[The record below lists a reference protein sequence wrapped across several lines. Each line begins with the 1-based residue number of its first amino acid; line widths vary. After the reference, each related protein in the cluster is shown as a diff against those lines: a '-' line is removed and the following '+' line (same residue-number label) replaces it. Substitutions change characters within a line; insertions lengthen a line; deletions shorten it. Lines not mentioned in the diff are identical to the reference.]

1 MDLQK
6 EKTAEAV
13 GAARQF
19 PVSDDTKLFGKPS
32 VTNVREKDKNYFS
45 VVDGE
50 TLMTQPLAPIRFF
63 ISSLLPQGLH
73 ILAGAPKIGKSW
85 LALWL
90 CLQVAEGE
98 VVWNYQTVR
107 STTLYLCLEDSYSRI
122 QSRLFDITDD
132 APPNVYF
139 SIMANGIGNGLEE
152 QIRNF
157 IAEHPDTSLIVIDT
171 LQKVRSLSND
181 NAYASDYREL
191 GILKT
196 LADKLGIAILLIHH
210 LRKQFDD
217 DPMNM
222 VSGTTAITGAVDSS
236 FVLKQDKRGSNN
248 AVLICDGRDIEYREL
263 KLTFDKSTHTWQLL
277 SDSIEHPESKLD
289 RTISLISDFIKKQ
302 KSFFGTPAEL
312 AKALQPYNEEK
323 IIPNVLSKK
332 LLQNSLELEKK
343 GIRYSS
349 RRSNGKRLITLEYH
363 DESADSDDKNGSTP
377 CPKSVDPA
385 VTADPIFNAAN
396 ELSG

>member
-19 PVSDDTKLFGKPS
+19 PMSDDTKLFNKSS
-32 VTNVREKDKNYFS
+32 VTKVPEKGKNYFYA
-45 VVDGE
+45 VDGE
-50 TLMTQPLAPIRFF
+50 TLMSQFLAPIKFF

-90 CLQVAEGE
+90 CLQVAKGE
-98 VVWNYQTVR
+98 AVWNCQTIK

-139 SIMANGIGNGLEE
+139 SIIAKGIGNGLEE
-152 QIRNF
+152 QIENF
-157 IAEHPDTSLIVIDT
+157 IKEHSDTSLIVIDT
-171 LQKVRSLSND
+171 LQKVRSISND
-181 NAYASDYREL
+181 NAYASDYREI

-210 LRKQFDD
+210 LRKQLDD

-236 FVLKQDKRGSNN
+236 FILKQDKRGSDN

-263 KLTFDKSTHTWQLL
+263 QISFDREEHLWKLIR
-277 SDSIEHPESKLD
+277 DSLNEKPEPTD
-289 RTISLISDFIKKQ
+289 NTISVVSDYISEAESFI
-302 KSFFGTPAEL
+302 GTATELSAEIKNRCNVEL
-312 AKALQPYNEEK
+312 L
-323 IIPNVLSKK
+323 PNVLAKK
-332 LLQNSLELEKK
+332 LLQNQQELAQLGITYDYHRTHDRKEISL
-343 GIRYSS
+343 S
-349 RRSNGKRLITLEYH
+349 RVGRVCNDG
-363 DESADSDDKNGSTP
+363 KNGTDP
-377 CPKSVDPA
+377 CAKLA
-385 VTADPIFNAAN
+385 VATVAPTQSSM
-396 ELSG
+396 L

>member
-1 MDLQK
+1 MNLQK

-19 PVSDDTKLFGKPS
+19 PVSADTNQFYKPS
-32 VTNVREKDKNYFS
+32 VASSREKGKKYFS

-50 TLMTQPLAPIRFF
+50 TLMTKPLDPIRFF

-73 ILAGAPKIGKSW
+73 ILAGAPKVGKSW

-90 CLQVAEGE
+90 CLQIAKGE
-98 VVWNYQTVR
+98 PVWNYQTVK

-122 QSRLFDITDD
+122 QNRLFDITDD
-132 APPNVYF
+132 APPSIYF
-139 SIMANGIGNGLEE
+139 SILAEGIEKGLEE
-152 QIRNF
+152 QIENF
-157 IAEHPDTSLIVIDT
+157 VTEHPDTSMIVIDT

-181 NAYASDYREL
+181 NAYANDYHDL

-210 LRKQFDD
+210 LRKQLDD

-263 KLTFDKSTHTWQLL
+263 KLTFDKSTHVWQLL
-277 SDSIEHPESKLD
+277 SDSIEHPEEKLD
-289 RTISLISDFIKKQ
+289 QTILLLSDFLKRQ
-302 KSFFGTPAEL
+302 NSFFGTPAEL
-312 AKALQPYNEEK
+312 AKMLQPYSEDN
-323 IIPNVLSKK
+323 IVPNVLSKK
-332 LLQNSLELEKK
+332 ILQSSVELENM
-343 GIRYSS
+343 GIQYSS

-377 CPKSVDPA
+377 CPKFVDPA
-385 VTADPIFNAAN
+385 VTVGPVSN
-396 ELSG
+396 SQ